1 RRHTRFSRDWSSDV
15 CSSDLITGT
24 RAAHVRDGAALTRF
38 LHWLHV
44 EAPKGGVTE
53 LDADAKLLAF
63 RQEANL
69 FRDVSFPAI
78 TGAGPNGA
86 IVHYRST
93 PETNRPLKVGELFLI
108 DSGGQYLDGTTDV
121 TRTIAVGAA
130 GAEERDRFTRVLK
143 GHIALATARF
153 PTGTSGR
160 QLDALARLPLWL
172 AGLDY

>member
-1 RRHTRFSRDWSSDV
+1 DGRAELFTETEKVTPAVRAALGDSVAVHPRDAFAARLAELGASKTRVLVDPETTVFAVFERLEKAGAVIVEGRDP
-15 CSSDLITGT
+15 CILPKARKNPAEITGT

-78 TGAGPNGA
+78 TGAGPN
-86 IVHYRST
+86 RS
-93 PETNRPLKVGELFLI
+93 
-108 DSGGQYLDGTTDV
+108 
-121 TRTIAVGAA
+121 
-130 GAEERDRFTRVLK
+130 EERRV
-143 GHIALATARF
+143 GHECRSRRTED
-153 PTGTSGR
+153 
-160 QLDALARLPLWL
+160 Q
-172 AGLDY
+172 